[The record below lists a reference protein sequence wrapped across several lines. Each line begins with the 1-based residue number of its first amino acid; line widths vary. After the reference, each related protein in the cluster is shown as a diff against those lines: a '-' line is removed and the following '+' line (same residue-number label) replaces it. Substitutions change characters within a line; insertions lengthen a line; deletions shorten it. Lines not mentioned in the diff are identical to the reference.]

1 MVDREE
7 VRKEVHAEA
16 RGNRGLAGLF
26 LGLAALIGVV
36 FVGFLVYYTFIAP
49 ERVAAPTEI
58 SEPETPSEGV
68 GVPDGGELTSTPN
81 QAAPDSPSRTVV
93 ETQ

>member
-7 VRKEVHAEA
+7 VRAEA
-16 RGNRGLAGLF
+16 RGNRGITTIIMGVT
-26 LGLAALIGVV
+26 ALIGVI

-58 SEPETPSEGV
+58 SQPDTASEGV
-68 GVPDGGELTSTPN
+68 GVPDGGDLTSTPN
-81 QAAPDSPSRTVV
+81 QAAPNSPSRTV